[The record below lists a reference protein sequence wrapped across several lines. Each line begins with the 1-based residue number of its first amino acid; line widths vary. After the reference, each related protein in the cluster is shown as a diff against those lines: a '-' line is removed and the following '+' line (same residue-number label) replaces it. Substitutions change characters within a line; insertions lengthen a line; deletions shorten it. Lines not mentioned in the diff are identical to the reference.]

1 MISITVTSRS
11 ACRLAL
17 IGAAAVLAAS
27 AMVAPAQAKCIKTV
41 GWGTGALQGFA
52 SFMAEAAAKNSA
64 KSNLGES
71 VKIGA
76 MSTKCAWK
84 GLLYECTA
92 SARACK

>member
-1 MISITVTSRS
+1 MRSITVTSKS
-11 ACRLAL
+11 AGRAALGLAV
-17 IGAAAVLAAS
+17 AMAVLATA
-27 AMVAPAQAKCIKTV
+27 VPEAQAKCIRTV

-64 KSNLGES
+64 KSNLGDS

-76 MSTKCAWK
+76 MSTKCEWK